1 MESILINL
9 DAKPNDSIYYISA
22 CILEEAND
30 TTNVD
35 KLFNTV
41 QSIYNKTL
49 TYHDYMLS
57 LNFLFLLGKILIDE
71 RGDLVVYKKPNNQ
84 GI

>member
-22 CILEEAND
+22 CVLEEAQN

-35 KLFNTV
+35 KLFNNL
-41 QSIYNKTL
+41 QSIYNKSL

-57 LNFLFLLGKILIDE
+57 LNFLFLLGKISINE
-71 RGDLVVYKKPNNQ
+71 RGDLVVYKKSDN
-84 GI
+84 

>member
-22 CILEEAND
+22 CILEEANS

-35 KLFNTV
+35 KLFNTI

-49 TYHDYMLS
+49 TYRDYMLS
-57 LNFLFLLGKILIDE
+57 LNFLFLLDKISIDE
-71 RGDLVVYKKPNNQ
+71 RGDLVVYKKPNN
-84 GI
+84 

>member
-22 CILEEAND
+22 CVLEEAQN

-35 KLFNTV
+35 KLFSNV
-41 QSIYNKTL
+41 QSIYNKSL

-57 LNFLFLLGKILIDE
+57 LNFLFLLDKISINE
-71 RGDLVVYKKPNNQ
+71 RGDLVVYKKSND
-84 GI
+84 